1 MFNGDG
7 LEGHSKY
14 GIQKNGWGAE
24 LALRSNFRSPWKSIS
39 RVYPYFMQL
48 IKVQIGNGKM
58 VRFWEEKCLGREKP

>member
-14 GIQKNGWGAE
+14 GIQKTGWDAE
-24 LALRSNFRSPWKSIS
+24 LALRPTFRSLWKSIS

-48 IKVQIGNGKM
+48 INVQIGNGKM